1 MTTKL
6 ARHGSPLDRW
16 IIRMIKVRDA
26 GESDLGFVSQDEY
39 LPQATVRRK
48 IEATEVLVA
57 EVDGAAA
64 GYLRIEY
71 LWSRIP
77 YITLIR
83 VLPEYRQQGVGRAL
97 LACLEEKLRDAG
109 HELLLSS
116 SEATEP
122 SPQDWH
128 RHMGFEDCG
137 RLEGVNAD
145 GVDEV
150 FFRRDLRPTEN
161 IPTSASS

>member
-1 MTTKL
+1 VTV
-6 ARHGSPLDRW
+6 RH
-16 IIRMIKVRDA
+16 A
-26 GESDLGFVSQDEY
+26 GDGDVSFVSQDEY
-39 LPQATVRRK
+39 LSQATIRRK
-48 IEATEVLVA
+48 IEAAEVLLA
-57 EVDGAAA
+57 EVDGVGA

-71 LWSRIP
+71 LWSKIP

-83 VLPEYRQQGVGRAL
+83 VLSEYRQRGVGKAL
-97 LACLEEKLRDAG
+97 LAFLEAKLRDAG

-122 SPQDWH
+122 APQAWH

-137 RLEGVNAD
+137 RLEGINAD

-150 FFRRDLRPTEN
+150 FFRKGLRLAEN
-161 IPTSASS
+161 SLTSASS